1 MAIVKMDVVK
11 NALKKGKIVIC
22 RGDTNAFVAEQ
33 ITGQQIEKGKYTAGY
48 IGPRGLSVNQKM
60 AQELVLV
67 DGKKLSE
74 LNSKE
79 VLKGIQPGDVI
90 IKGANAIGPDG
101 IAAVLLGRGR
111 STSSGGTLGIFH
123 VLAMVRGVQVI
134 IPVGL
139 EKSIPVSVLL
149 GSQELSSSTIDYS
162 IGMPCMLVPIFG
174 QVITEVE
181 AIKYLADVEV
191 TPIAAGGI
199 GGAEGSI
206 VLLLAGKET
215 EVKKVIRMVEKIKG
229 EPQVEEPK

>member
-1 MAIVKMDVVK
+1 MDVVK